1 MVHPSQ
7 RPWNLDDTYDW
18 ERGLMDGNKERLYHV
33 VPKLWLVGE
42 VNLEKLKFLPEVYVG
57 TAQRENNIN
66 YLFWYY

>member
-1 MVHPSQ
+1 
-7 RPWNLDDTYDW
+7 
-18 ERGLMDGNKERLYHV
+18 MDGNKERLYHV